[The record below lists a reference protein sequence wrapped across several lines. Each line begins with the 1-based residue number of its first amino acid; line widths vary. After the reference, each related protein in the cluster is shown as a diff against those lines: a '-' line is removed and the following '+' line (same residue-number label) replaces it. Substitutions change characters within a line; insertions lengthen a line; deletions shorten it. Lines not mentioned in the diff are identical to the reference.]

1 MYDQSDERRMTEAPI
16 PSLILSLTLPSVLMM
31 LTTAAYNVADAF
43 FVSSLGTGATGAL
56 GCLFPLTAMI
66 QTVGFSLGMGAGSL
80 ISRRLGEQK
89 EEAASTLA
97 SSAFFLALLAS
108 ALLCAAGLVFIR
120 PLTHLLG
127 ATEELFEETV
137 RCVRWLL
144 IAAPLLIL
152 SFVLSNLLRS
162 EGRTDLALWG
172 MGLGSLLN
180 IALDPLFIYSLG
192 LGAAGPAAASVCS
205 QAAACLLLLL
215 FFRRRRTVLRL
226 QLRQISRHP
235 ADYGSILLT
244 GLPSLFRQ
252 GLAAVAAILLNRQ
265 AGIYG
270 TEAIAAMGVVNKI
283 FMVFFSVSLGLGQGY
298 QPAAGYNYGADRP
311 DRLRQALL
319 FTLWIGVALLT
330 LLAALLFWLAEP
342 LLHLFTPDASVLA
355 IARPALRALCLVL
368 PLIPPSTLAN
378 LTCQAVGRP
387 WLASLLA
394 ASRQGIF
401 FLPLILW
408 LPRCLGLTGVQI
420 AQAGADLL
428 TFLSCLPFLIVYL
441 HRLSSI
447 DRAKPA

>member
-16 PSLILSLTLPSVLMM
+16 PALILSLTLPSVLMM
-31 LTTAAYNVADAF
+31 LTTSAYNVADAF

-66 QTVGFSLGMGAGSL
+66 QTVGFTLGMGAGSL

-89 EEAASTLA
+89 EEEASALA

-180 IALDPLFIYSLG
+180 IALDPFFIYPLG

-215 FFRRRRTVLRL
+215 FFRHRRTVIRLR
-226 QLRQISRHP
+226 LRQISRHP

-265 AGIYG
+265 AGVYG

-298 QPAAGYNYGADRP
+298 QPAAGYNYGAGRP
-311 DRLRQALL
+311 DRLRKALL

-342 LLHLFTPDASVLA
+342 LLRLFTPDASVLA

-408 LPRCLGLTGVQI
+408 LPRWLGLTGVQI

-428 TFLSCLPFLIVYL
+428 TFLSCLPFLIIYL

-447 DRAKPA
+447 DRAKSA